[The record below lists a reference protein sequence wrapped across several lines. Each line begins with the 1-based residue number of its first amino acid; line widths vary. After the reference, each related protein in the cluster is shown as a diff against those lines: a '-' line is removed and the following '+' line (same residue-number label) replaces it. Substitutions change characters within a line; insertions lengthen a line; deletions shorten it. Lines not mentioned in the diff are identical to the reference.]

1 MESRLRMRHWI
12 AAGFWIAL
20 ISGGPLP
27 ARAQAPLL
35 GAWAFEPTQTFPQFT
50 KMVVQRHK
58 GQLSGVITSQW
69 YGDLPMLNLRI
80 DHDQLIFQIN
90 NGNPRLTPR
99 DLTARIQGGHL
110 VLTGRLWDQDLD
122 ATAHPATP
130 SELAALRFPTYALPP
145 PRPVPDNGLA
155 RTPPMGWNS
164 WNKFGQEI
172 DDKTVREI
180 ADALVKTG
188 LRDAGYRYVNID
200 DGWQGA
206 RDANGVLQPN
216 SKFPDMRALAAYV
229 HARGLKLG
237 LYSSPGPKSCA
248 GYPGSYGHVEQDA
261 RTWAAWGVDYLKYD
275 LCSGEAFYHTP
286 ETVQAV
292 YQQMG
297 EALQATGRP
306 ILYSL
311 CEYGRFD
318 VGGWGRKVGGNLWR
332 TTGDITDDYAAM
344 SKIGFDQNG
353 APHNVGPGGWNDPDM
368 LEVGNGGMSLDEY
381 RTHMSLWALMA
392 APLLLGDDVR
402 SIQPDILALLS
413 NRDVIAIDQDRL
425 GRQGL
430 PLRRLGD
437 LEIWARPLADGALA
451 LGVFNRSAGP
461 MTVSLDWAELGLKR
475 PQTLRDVWR
484 AADLDPAQD
493 RITWEIPAHGVA
505 LLRLGGVMGAANP
518 VTVQ

>member
-1 MESRLRMRHWI
+1 LI
-12 AAGFWIAL
+12 GFWLMGLASL
-20 ISGGPLP
+20 PAWAQTPLSGGWVF
-27 ARAQAPLL
+27 APS
-35 GAWAFEPTQTFPQFT
+35 QTFPEFT
-50 KMVVQRHK
+50 KIVVTDRD
-58 GQLSGVITSQW
+58 GRLTGVITSQW
-69 YGDLPMLNLRI
+69 YGDLPMLNLRSEG
-80 DHDQLIFQIN
+80 DRLIFMID
-90 NGNPRLTPR
+90 NGNPRLTKHDLVARLDGR
-99 DLTARIQGGHL
+99 DL
-110 VLTGRLWDQDLD
+110 VLTGRLWDTDLN

-130 SELAALRFPTYALPP
+130 AALAALRFPTYPLPP
-145 PRPVPDNGLA
+145 PRPVADNGLA

-164 WNKFGQEI
+164 WNRFAEAI
-172 DDKTVREI
+172 DDKTVRQI
-180 ADALVKTG
+180 ADALVSTG
-188 LRDAGYRYVNID
+188 LRDAGYVYVNID

-206 RDANGVLQPN
+206 RDVRGVLQPN
-216 SKFPDMRALAAYV
+216 AKFPDMKALADYL

-306 ILYSL
+306 IFYSL

-318 VGGWGRKVGGNLWR
+318 VGSWGRRVGGNLWR
-332 TTGDITDDYAAM
+332 TTGDISDDYATM
-344 SKIGFDQNG
+344 SKIGFDKNG
-353 APHNVGPGGWNDPDM
+353 APHNGGPGGWNDPDM
-368 LEVGNGGMSLDEY
+368 LEVGNGGMTLDEY

-402 SIQPDILALLS
+402 TVQPDILSILN

-430 PLRRLGD
+430 PVRRAD
-437 LEIWARPLADGALA
+437 DIEIWTRPLADGAVAVGL
-451 LGVFNRSAGP
+451 FNRSAQP
-461 MTVSLDWAELGLKR
+461 RTVTVNWGELGLPPHRK
-475 PQTLRDVWR
+475 LHDVWR
-484 AADLDPAQD
+484 GVDLGAGGDSFKGD
-493 RITWEIPAHGVA
+493 IPAHGVI
-505 LLRLGGVMGAANP
+505 LLRLSA
-518 VTVQ
+518 